1 MKILPRIL
9 PRILTCLLLAACA
22 GAVQAQS
29 AAPTKLKFVLDWK
42 FQGLHAWFITAQEKG
57 YFAQEG
63 LDVSI
68 DSGDGSAAAVTKV
81 ATGAY
86 DAGFGDMSAIIQMA
100 ATSPSTAPVGVFMLY
115 NRSPFVI
122 VSKKDHNIVKPKDL
136 EGKLLG
142 SPANGATYKLFPAF
156 AKAAGIDA
164 SKVRITN
171 IAANLQETMLVRGDV
186 DFLAAFVNTI
196 WFSIKP
202 LKVDPEK
209 DLNLIYFADY
219 GIDLYSNGVLV
230 SQNLIK
236 TNPAAVKGLVRAIN
250 RAMTEVLANPDAAI
264 EAVAK
269 RDPLIDKV
277 LEKER
282 LLMTYKLLIATPEA
296 KELGIGDVK
305 DERMARSIKTVS
317 EVYGLTT
324 PPKPQDVFSRAFLP
338 PKAERAVR

>member
-1 MKILPRIL
+1 MKPLLRL
-9 PRILTCLLLAACA
+9 LVCLLVAA
-22 GAVQAQS
+22 GASAAHAQS
-29 AAPTKLKFVLDWK
+29 APTKIKFVLDWK
-42 FQGLHAWFITAQEKG
+42 FQGLHAWFIQAAEKG

-63 LDVSI
+63 LDVTI
-68 DSGDGSAAAVTKV
+68 DSGDGSAASVTKV

-86 DAGFGDMSAIIQMA
+86 DAGFGDMSAIIQLA
-100 ATSPSTAPVGVFMLY
+100 ATSPNTAPVGVFMLY

-122 VSKKDHNIVKPKDL
+122 VTKKSSGISKPKDL
-136 EGKLLG
+136 EGKTLG
-142 SPANGATYKLFPAF
+142 SPVNGAAYKLFPAF
-156 AKAAGIDA
+156 AKASGIDA
-164 SKVRITN
+164 SKVKMTN
-171 IAANLQETMLVRGDV
+171 MAANLQETMLVKGEV

-209 DLNLIYFADY
+209 DLNIIYYADY

-236 TNPAAVKGLVRAIN
+236 NNPNAVKGLVKAIN
-250 RAMTEVLANPDAAI
+250 RAMADVLANPDAAV

-269 RDPLIDKV
+269 RDPLIDKT

-296 KELGIGDVK
+296 REIGIGDVK
-305 DERMARSIKTVS
+305 DDHLERSIKTVS
-317 EVYGLTT
+317 EVYGLAT
-324 PPKPQDVFSRAFLP
+324 PPAASAVFSRAFLP
-338 PKAERAVR
+338 PKAERPVR

>member
-1 MKILPRIL
+1 MKTTVRLIA
-9 PRILTCLLLAACA
+9 CLLLACA
-22 GAVQAQS
+22 GFAHAQGT
-29 AAPTKLKFVLDWK
+29 PTKLKFVLDWK
-42 FQGLHAWFITAQEKG
+42 FQGLHAWFIQAAEKG

-63 LDVSI
+63 LDVTI

-86 DAGFGDMSAIIQMA
+86 DAGFGDMSAIIQLA
-100 ATSPSTAPVGVFMLY
+100 ATSPATAPVGVFMLY

-122 VSKKDHNIVKPKDL
+122 VTKKSSGIAKPKDL
-136 EGKLLG
+136 EGKTLG
-142 SPANGATYKLFPAF
+142 SPVNGASYKLFPAF
-156 AKAAGIDA
+156 AKAAGVDA
-164 SKVRITN
+164 SKVKMTN
-171 IAANLQETMLVRGDV
+171 MAPNLQETMLVKGEV

-209 DLNLIYFADY
+209 DLNIIYYADY
-219 GIDLYSNGVLV
+219 GVDLYSNGVLV

-236 TNPAAVKGLVRAIN
+236 NNPNAVKGLVRAIN
-250 RAMTEVLANPDAAI
+250 RAMADVLANPDAAV

-269 RDPLIDKV
+269 RDPLIDKA

-296 KELGIGDVK
+296 REIGIGDVK
-305 DERMARSIKTVS
+305 DDHLARSIKTVA
-317 EVYGLTT
+317 EVYAL
-324 PPKPQDVFSRAFLP
+324 PSAPAPEAVFSRAFLP
-338 PKAERAVR
+338 PKSERPVR